1 MRLSRCKIRPP
12 PPDDRRAPMKFL
24 LSRLQRP
31 VPNLIACLVF
41 GAVLALLMRVAV
53 KLLF

>member
-1 MRLSRCKIRPP
+1 MRRSRCKIRPP

-41 GAVLALLMRVAV
+41 GAVLALLMLGAV

>member
-1 MRLSRCKIRPP
+1 
-12 PPDDRRAPMKFL
+12 MKFL
-24 LSRLQRP
+24 LSRLQQP
-31 VPNLIACLVF
+31 IPNLIACLAF

>member
-1 MRLSRCKIRPP
+1 
-12 PPDDRRAPMKFL
+12 MKFL

-41 GAVLALLMRVAV
+41 GTVLALLMRGAV

>member
-1 MRLSRCKIRPP
+1 MRRSRCKIRPP
-12 PPDDRRAPMKFL
+12 PPDNRHVSMKFL

-31 VPNLIACLVF
+31 IPNLIACLVF
-41 GAVLALLMRVAV
+41 GAVLALLMRAAV